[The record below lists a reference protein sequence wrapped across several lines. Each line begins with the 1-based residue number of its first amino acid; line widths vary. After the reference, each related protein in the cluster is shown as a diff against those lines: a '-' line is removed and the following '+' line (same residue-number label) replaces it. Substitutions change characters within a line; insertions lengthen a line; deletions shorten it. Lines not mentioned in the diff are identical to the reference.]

1 MPLRSSRVVQ
11 TTRPAERFRTSLRD
25 PLAAVALVLGLA
37 PASAVL
43 AQHAEPFH
51 IRNLN
56 PLVSIFGLPAWD
68 TVTPGSRFDATVEV
82 ANDYRLSLRDGDL
95 LIFDGETVRT
105 NLAYSRSVGERWSVG
120 AELPYYRVSG
130 GVLDDL
136 IDGWHS
142 AFGLPDGG
150 RNARPEDQLLFVL
163 GDAAGTFFRLD
174 NPASGWGDVQL
185 KVARKIGAD
194 DRFVV
199 QGTVKLPTGDEAVL
213 AGSGSTDWSLTLL
226 RSQAL
231 LSRSRPA
238 GYYWGVG
245 VLRAGE
251 PERIDFPAK
260 TWVYT
265 AVIGGS
271 WQPWRRTGLKAQLD
285 FSTPF
290 FDSPLEEI
298 GETAIQVT
306 AGAWWRVNERAS
318 LEFALVEDLQVSTAP
333 DVVLHF
339 AAHWRW

>member
-1 MPLRSSRVVQ
+1 MPLRSPRVVQ
-11 TTRPAERFRTSLRD
+11 TTRAAERFRCCQRNA
-25 PLAAVALVLGLA
+25 LAALALGLGLA
-37 PASAVL
+37 SASAVQ

-68 TVTPGSRFDATVEV
+68 TVAPGSRFEATVEV
-82 ANDYRLSLRDGDL
+82 ANDYRLSQSGGDL
-95 LIFDGETVRT
+95 LIFDGETTRT
-105 NLAYSRSVGERWSVG
+105 TLGYSRSAGEHWAFG
-120 AELPYYRVSG
+120 AEVPYYHVGG

-142 AFGLPDGG
+142 LFGLPDGG
-150 RNARPEDQLLFVL
+150 RNARPEDQLLFML
-163 GDAAGTFFRLD
+163 GDPAGRFFRLD
-174 NPASGWGDVQL
+174 SPQSGWGDLQL
-185 KVARKIGAD
+185 KAARTIGGG
-194 DRFVV
+194 RFVV
-199 QGTVKLPTGDEAVL
+199 QGTVKLPTGNEEML

-226 RSQAL
+226 RSQL
-231 LSRSRPA
+231 LTARSRPA
-238 GYYWGVG
+238 GYYWGLG

-251 PERIDFPAK
+251 AELIDFPGE

-265 AVIGGS
+265 AVLGGS

-298 GETAIQVT
+298 GATAIQVT
-306 AGAWWRVNERAS
+306 AGAWWRANERAS
-318 LEFALVEDLQVSTAP
+318 LEFALVEDLEVSTAP

-339 AAHWRW
+339 AVHWRW